1 MKGIWAYHVCLALRM
16 FLRPSVCFCHI
27 FVVCIPFACL
37 LVSSLPLML
46 SLFAICLSLF
56 CIAICR
62 STCHLTV
69 VLSLFAS
76 HLSLFGLVYHL
87 HSCFSPLP
95 RVRTCLRSVYVFLP
109 VSCVCCLSVFLS
121 LCLLSNIFACDVF
134 YCYLCL
140 SLSPSL
146 FGVYMSF
153 HLSLYLSIYMSN
165 LPSCMSMYL
174 FLRPSVFTV
183 LLEAFL
189 YVCPSICLPIC
200 LSFHQSVLTFPSK
213 RCYEH

>member
-1 MKGIWAYHVCLALRM
+1 MTPPYEGIWADHVCLALRM
-16 FLRPSVCFCHI
+16 FFRPSVCFCHI

-56 CIAICR
+56 CIVICR

-87 HSCFSPLP
+87 HLCFSPVP
-95 RVRTCLRSVYVFLP
+95 CVRTCLRSVYVFLS
-109 VSCVCCLSVFLS
+109 VSCVCCLSVCLS
-121 LCLLSNIFACDVF
+121 LCLLTNIFACDVF
-134 YCYLCL
+134 DCYLCL
-140 SLSPSL
+140 P
-146 FGVYMSF
+146 
-153 HLSLYLSIYMSN
+153 LSLASTCLSICLSI
-165 LPSCMSMYL
+165 LPSTCL
-174 FLRPSVFTV
+174 IFQSVCLCICFYV
-183 LLEAFL
+183 RLSLQFCWR